1 MEKTRPGGYERRPKT
16 GQGPGEAAG
25 PSQLPLRN
33 PPCGRQGVARALAP
47 SPVHVTPSNLAQ
59 ASTPVAR
66 GPAFRWPTFTRD
78 TGVRPELL
86 LPEDPAHINL
96 RLDRMIRFTCR
107 LQGRGAS
114 EVVKQ

>member
-1 MEKTRPGGYERRPKT
+1 MERTRPGGYERRPKT

-59 ASTPVAR
+59 ASTPVAS
-66 GPAFRWPTFTRD
+66 GPAFCWPTFTRD

-86 LPEDPAHINL
+86 LA
-96 RLDRMIRFTCR
+96 
-107 LQGRGAS
+107 RGS
-114 EVVKQ
+114 GSH